1 MIQDSA
7 IIILF
12 AGMLGAGSMLSL
24 VTTALFGIMSC
35 IFLIPFAYFV
45 SRLGYKK
52 SIIRTTGVGTVMVIL
67 LALTPFL
74 GETFAK
80 YGMIACLICFG
91 AAMTFYAAAWFPFV
105 DEFLPENDRSR
116 FFGMLR
122 FSWQTC
128 CVVFFFVCGLIIG
141 EKPDLWLLQTIIV
154 ITAVLLL
161 GRAYFV
167 NRIKVRETDRKPLN
181 FRYGLELVLANKPL
195 VSFSV
200 YLAFLYL
207 AAQRTMP
214 LTYVYLKNYLNIPD
228 NIVVIISSLAL
239 GGTIIGFLCA
249 GRMLSRYG
257 VKKMLLA
264 VHIAFAL
271 VNFLL
276 FVFCRP
282 GAFFLV
288 VITFLLILYG
298 FFIAISSV
306 AASSEMMALAN
317 PNNKAMAMAFC
328 VSMYSA
334 GLGGARLL
342 SSVVIGSGI
351 LSPEWTIGTAKFSMF
366 HSMFLGYGLGILFVC
381 FLLVIVPAIF
391 PKGEYHYVPQ

>member
-1 MIQDSA
+1 METPREKRNEYSRKSQKLAVLSACFGSPAPIMIQDSA

-35 IFLIPFAYFV
+35 LFLIPFAYFV
-45 SRLGYKK
+45 SRIGYKR
-52 SIIRTTGVGTVMVIL
+52 SIVRTTIVGSTLMVM
-67 LALTPFL
+67 LALTPIL
-74 GETFAK
+74 GQTLAR
-80 YGMIACLICFG
+80 YGMIVCLICFG
-91 AAMTFYAAAWFPFV
+91 VSMTLYAAAWFPFI

-122 FSWQTC
+122 FAWQTC

-141 EKPDLWLLQTIIV
+141 KKPDLWQLQTIIV
-154 ITAVLLL
+154 VAAFLLL

-167 NRIKVRETDRKPLN
+167 NKIKVREADRKPLN

-207 AAQRTMP
+207 AAQGTMP
-214 LTYVYLKNYLNIPD
+214 LTYIYLKNYLNIPD

-239 GGTIIGFLCA
+239 GGTILGFLCA

-276 FVFCRP
+276 FIFCRP
-282 GAFFLV
+282 GAFFLA
-288 VITFLLILYG
+288 VITVLLVFYG

-342 SSVVIGSGI
+342 SSVIIGSGI
-351 LSPEWTIGTAKFSMF
+351 LSPEWTIGAAKFS
-366 HSMFLGYGLGILFVC
+366 
-381 FLLVIVPAIF
+381 
-391 PKGEYHYVPQ
+391 